1 MIHAIET
8 FLHDLIHFSALM
20 LETVGVLIILGT
32 ALRTAL
38 IAIKHKGKVGI
49 MLGKGI
55 SLALVLDEGGAIID
69 KAVED
74 SLRRRQ
80 PQQEDDTPRYV
91 YGIKG
96 IAALFGVSER
106 QARYIKSSGAISK
119 AIRQQGRTIVTDAT
133 LALELFGRRHS

>member
-8 FLHDLIHFSALM
+8 FLHDLIQISALA

-55 SLALVLDEGGAIID
+55 SLALEYLLASEVLHTLIAKDTSSLLLVGMTMVLRAAMTVLIHWETSNEEKHNHE
-69 KAVED
+69 KAE
-74 SLRRRQ
+74 
-80 PQQEDDTPRYV
+80 
-91 YGIKG
+91 
-96 IAALFGVSER
+96 
-106 QARYIKSSGAISK
+106 
-119 AIRQQGRTIVTDAT
+119 
-133 LALELFGRRHS
+133 